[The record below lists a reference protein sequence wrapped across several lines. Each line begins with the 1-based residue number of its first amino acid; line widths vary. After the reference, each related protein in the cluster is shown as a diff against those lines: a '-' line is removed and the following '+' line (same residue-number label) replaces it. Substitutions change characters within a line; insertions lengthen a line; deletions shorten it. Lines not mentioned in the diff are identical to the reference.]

1 MCYIDNCGFHPRRE
15 RPGFSPRLVNRQRCN
30 VGEIWKTMVPYH
42 LVAPASESE
51 SFFTGRETVR
61 AMRQVWSLLD
71 KYEVF
76 GPMYDDLI

>member
-1 MCYIDNCGFHPRRE
+1 MSVVINLTFRDCITSNASLESEGSGKLQRRRNLE
-15 RPGFSPRLVNRQRCN
+15 DYGA
-30 VGEIWKTMVPYH
+30 VPSRSTS
-42 LVAPASESE
+42 SESE

>member
-1 MCYIDNCGFHPRRE
+1 
-15 RPGFSPRLVNRQRCN
+15 
-30 VGEIWKTMVPYH
+30 MVPYH

-76 GPMYDDLI
+76 GPMYDDLIW